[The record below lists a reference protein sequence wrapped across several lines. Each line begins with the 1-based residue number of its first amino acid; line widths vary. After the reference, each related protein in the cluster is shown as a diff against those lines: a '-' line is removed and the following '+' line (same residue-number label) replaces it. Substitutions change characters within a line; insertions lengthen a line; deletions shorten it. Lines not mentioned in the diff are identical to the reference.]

1 MATIRWTVDNYP
13 NAEYDTPEF
22 ITWLKDFIN
31 DLNEKMIGVGMEF
44 ISTDFDY
51 ETFAFPDLISG
62 NSVGSVSN
70 ICQFVYKFPVGNG
83 ITEFELDSSGDFY
96 NIVSNNHDTTKC
108 YLRLNFIFAKSTGL
122 VSGTIRSQ
130 REQLLVTYSIGGD
143 VSTTTTTG
151 LLNAWT
157 FIPQHYYYN
166 STSTSYYGGRIL
178 YNDYNCVIHLSENE
192 FLLKV
197 FGGAYKASG
206 GSSFSPY
213 LNPLID
219 IDVYRENGTVVTHNN
234 STGYTGSH
242 SGGSSQKYDSYQYV
256 MDFSHPNTA
265 YIYTY
270 TKWNDDYK
278 LTAYDNYGEIP
289 TVSIPYVSRDSN
301 NYKPNRTL
309 PNIVIVNSTHIT
321 ASASGF
327 ETIVKYKGYNVKRK
341 FYPPKHVNWQNILI
355 NSNGANS
362 TVSTFAYYM
371 G

>member
-1 MATIRWTVDNYP
+1 MATIKWTVDNYP
-13 NAEYDTPEF
+13 NAEYDTPEY
-22 ITWLKDFIN
+22 ITWFKDFLR

-44 ISTDFDY
+44 ISTTFNY
-51 ETFAFPDLISG
+51 ETFTFPDLIAGTAVS
-62 NSVGSVSN
+62 SVSD

-83 ITEFELDSSGDFY
+83 ITEFELDSSGDYY
-96 NIVSNNHDTTKC
+96 NITSNNNDTTKC
-108 YLRLNFIFAKSTGL
+108 YLRLNFQFAKTNTY
-122 VSGTIRSQ
+122 VSGTVRSP
-130 REQLLVTYSIGGD
+130 REQLLVSYSIGGD
-143 VSTTTTTG
+143 LSTTTTTG
-151 LLNAWT
+151 LLNFWT

-166 STSTSYYGGRIL
+166 NAGSTIGGRIL
-178 YNDYNCVIHLSENE
+178 YYDYTCVIHLSENE

-197 FGGAYKASG
+197 FGGAYKAN
-206 GSSFSPY
+206 GSFVPH

-219 IDVYRENGTVVTHNN
+219 IDIYRENGTVVTHNN
-234 STGYTGSH
+234 STGYTGDSN
-242 SGGSSQKYDSYQYV
+242 GGNYNKWNSNQYV
-256 MDFSHPNTA
+256 MDFSQPNTA

-270 TKWNDDYK
+270 SKWNDDYK

-301 NYKPNRTL
+301 NFKTNRTL

-341 FYPPKHVNWQNILI
+341 FYPPKNSTWQNILI
-355 NSNGANS
+355 NSNQANS
-362 TVSTFAYYM
+362 TLSTFAYYM